1 MPQTATDM
9 SYFSLSKLVVEAN
22 HQWRTPVTLKK
33 GAKSR
38 PTHFATKS
46 TLNIYF
52 AYRAE
57 KDNLQKVKKHLRT
70 LTDLRTFLQPW
81 LLRASLK
88 LSSSC
93 HQSYF
98 LLSKLVVEELHCD
111 IHCPSNLENN
121 LWYFVIF
128 WDLCCHVWI
137 LHVATRE
144 EPMTHR
150 WERLHSH
157 LQALRKGKKTLG
169 WVGVKRPKL
178 LVKTYFSVNIA

>member
-1 MPQTATDM
+1 M
-9 SYFSLSKLVVEAN
+9 SYFSLPKLIVEPN
-22 HQWRTPVTLKK
+22 HQWRSPITSRASCDAKK